1 MKQEEID
8 SFLNYAMSTSEKR
21 NIKRKHEKDHIEE
34 EDSIY
39 KNLYE

>member
-1 MKQEEID
+1 MKQKKIN
-8 SFLNYAMSTSEKR
+8 SSLNYAMSTSKKR
-21 NIKRKHEKDHIEE
+21 NIKRKHEKNHIEE